1 MERQFSGLKL
11 WIQLLLGASKI
22 TRHLYYFAK
31 QTPLHFIYFLAM
43 RGLNTTLQTSTLDG
57 WTATQLGLVITEVSK
72 SRAESS
78 FSWGLNSFT
87 TGIES
92 VVRHSQSGFNYW
104 CEIVNEWEKKT
115 VWEGL
120 LCFCCWLLDCV
131 FICCSWVGGV
141 EQSESQ
147 RRIKYINP
155 YCRQSW

>member
-1 MERQFSGLKL
+1 MARH
-11 WIQLLLGASKI
+11 GASIFWVKALNPTSFGSQQNNTPFVLFVVI
-22 TRHLYYFAK
+22 NSSALYIFCTYACNK
-31 QTPLHFIYFLAM
+31 HNL
-43 RGLNTTLQTSTLDG
+43 TSTLDG
-57 WTATQLGLVITEVSK
+57 WTATQLGLVITEVSR

-120 LCFCCWLLDCV
+120 LCFCCWLLELRLYMWQLSSQWWT
-131 FICCSWVGGV
+131 IGST
-141 EQSESQ
+141 EESE
-147 RRIKYINP
+147 KN
-155 YCRQSW
+155 